1 MHPSEAKGCGCARR
15 LRFHK
20 YLSRHRACSAMSS
33 PHREQVPHQ
42 MSEYPYRYRTD
53 GQDNRIPDPVSH
65 GCRFA
70 SPRASAEK
78 PDVHVSDQYQA
89 YQGDPEDPIGRLEKN
104 APIMKNEDRTE
115 REKNVAKEHP
125 PEPRGHSEWRALL
138 ISHLA
143 FGCRHKPSPNNH
155 NLEIDWQMAAR
166 PPQRACEVWMNLA
179 PFDESPYRDGTLM
192 STAIC
197 TTMSAETLQA
207 EQEDTRSSA
216 AGAVSSLFIVCAVG
230 ILTPFREL
238 GPVSTARPSSWTLTI
253 PGSSAWAQSPS
264 CMLQGRP

>member
-1 MHPSEAKGCGCARR
+1 
-15 LRFHK
+15 
-20 YLSRHRACSAMSS
+20 MSG
-33 PHREQVPHQ
+33 PHRKQVPHQ
-42 MSEYPYRYRTD
+42 MREYPYRYRTE
-53 GQDNRIPDPVSH
+53 GQDDRISTPVSH
-65 GCRFA
+65 GRRSA

-104 APIMKNEDRTE
+104 APIVKNEDRTE

-125 PEPRGHSEWRALL
+125 PEPHGHSEWRALL

-166 PPQRACEVWMNLA
+166 PSQRACKVWMNLA
-179 PFDESPYRDGTLM
+179 PFEESPYRDGTLM

-197 TTMSAETLQA
+197 TMMSAGTLQA
-207 EQEDTRSSA
+207 EQEDT
-216 AGAVSSLFIVCAVG
+216 
-230 ILTPFREL
+230 
-238 GPVSTARPSSWTLTI
+238 
-253 PGSSAWAQSPS
+253 
-264 CMLQGRP
+264 